1 MTVTVKR
8 KKIHNLIRRRI
19 ELVKK
24 IKNEKDETKINS
36 YKEEIKL
43 IEKTIIEIRGSEW
56 PSNFSE
62 RRSYDYYSWFM
73 GYWQS

>member
-8 KKIHNLIRRRI
+8 KKIHNLIGRRI

-43 IEKTIIEIRGSEW
+43 IEKTIIEIRGSE
-56 PSNFSE
+56 
-62 RRSYDYYSWFM
+62 
-73 GYWQS
+73 

>member
-43 IEKTIIEIRGSEW
+43 VEKTIIEIRESE
-56 PSNFSE
+56 
-62 RRSYDYYSWFM
+62 
-73 GYWQS
+73 

>member
-24 IKNEKDETKINS
+24 IKNEKDEKDETKINS

-43 IEKTIIEIRGSEW
+43 IEKNYNW
-56 PSNFSE
+56 
-62 RRSYDYYSWFM
+62 D
-73 GYWQS
+73 